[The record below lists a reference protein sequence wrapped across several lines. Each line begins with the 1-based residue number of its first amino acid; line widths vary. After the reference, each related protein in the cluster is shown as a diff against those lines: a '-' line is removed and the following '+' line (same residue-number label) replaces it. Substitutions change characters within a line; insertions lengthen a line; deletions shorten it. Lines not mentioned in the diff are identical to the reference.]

1 MKYLKG
7 KYIYLYLF
15 FLLMFLLL
23 GFRYF
28 QVQLLMG
35 DKQFEELLKRFKN
48 VHYITLPGW
57 RGFIYTSD
65 GVPVA
70 ITVDNFVYYA
80 IVDKLR
86 EEDKELYAE
95 RFDTVFD
102 IPKGVLLKILSSR
115 KEGYLKVFTSP
126 DREILRKFQAVR
138 RQLWK
143 EELRYIRKGLGRRL
157 SDSEKIHKLCAEGP
171 PYPNG
176 YIEKACSIER
186 VLYWTGAERA
196 NKRVYPHGRFLANV
210 LGFTSS
216 SGRGR
221 SGVEQLADK
230 YLYTGPIKIA
240 YEYGP
245 LRNKKVG
252 FYGLRLTSGALYP
265 LVEKNLSADVY
276 LTIDYTVQAILE
288 EVKEEIVKRW
298 NPKKVAIILMDIHT
312 GAILGQ
318 AVYPDFDPNRPFRNW
333 QEFLSSKNIAYT
345 DVFEMGSV
353 IKPFFV
359 GLALYKGRIKET
371 DKVYIDGGKTR
382 IGRHTVSDA
391 ERLGKKYLTPR
402 EVLIYSSNVGTVQIA
417 RHLKK
422 EDEEEL
428 IDLLGWNRKIVPFA
442 GATKGLIPNLNL
454 PANRLY
460 IAFGQGLALTPLH
473 LVSSYAALLTG
484 FAPVPQYIK
493 KVIREDGKVLKEFKP
508 QYINDKPLFDER
520 TREWLKETL
529 RRIVM
534 EGTGTKANP
543 YYYLVGGK
551 TGTAQV
557 YDKKLHRYSS
567 TRYVTS
573 FIGFFP
579 YKEPKYV
586 LLVMV
591 DEPKAPRR
599 YLLYGGTVAGPYWA
613 EIVNR
618 VSSYLGLEPN
628 PDVDM
633 LKRKKW

>member
-57 RGFIYTSD
+57 RGFIYTAD

-157 SDSEKIHKLCAEGP
+157 SDSAKIHKLCDKGP

-417 RHLKK
+417 KHLKK

-442 GATKGLIPNLNL
+442 GAAKGLIPNLNL
-454 PANRLY
+454 P
-460 IAFGQGLALTPLH
+460 
-473 LVSSYAALLTG
+473 
-484 FAPVPQYIK
+484 
-493 KVIREDGKVLKEFKP
+493 E
-508 QYINDKPLFDER
+508 
-520 TREWLKETL
+520 
-529 RRIVM
+529 
-534 EGTGTKANP
+534 
-543 YYYLVGGK
+543 
-551 TGTAQV
+551 
-557 YDKKLHRYSS
+557 
-567 TRYVTS
+567 
-573 FIGFFP
+573 
-579 YKEPKYV
+579 
-586 LLVMV
+586 
-591 DEPKAPRR
+591 DEPYICLIMPM
-599 YLLYGGTVAGPYWA
+599 T
-613 EIVNR
+613 I
-618 VSSYLGLEPN
+618 
-628 PDVDM
+628 
-633 LKRKKW
+633 